1 MNRVC
6 SSVQKCVFP
15 LVLSIALFV
24 CFCWANVF
32 KLHYS
37 KVKDKRR
44 EKRMHIHTHT
54 CANNG
59 LQPKR
64 IALLQVA
71 SNCLSTSSLS
81 ISKSVRIFIRTSP
94 VSLLSVIVLRKICL

>member
-1 MNRVC
+1 MHAHTHTHSFTGSLLRTHLHIHT
-6 SSVQKCVFP
+6 QTHCVTVSLTQLDTRAP
-15 LVLSIALFV
+15 HTS
-24 CFCWANVF
+24 CT
-32 KLHYS
+32 
-37 KVKDKRR
+37 
-44 EKRMHIHTHT
+44 IHTHT
-54 CANNG
+54 RANNE
-59 LQPKR
+59 LQPKH